1 MLSEEQQELD
11 EKLRLLR
18 AERYACQSVARKA
31 LPKQR
36 VSMCLRRINGTNVQ
50 VLKHRKTKK
59 AFYNGLLVCGS
70 VWHCPVCAAK
80 ISEKRRK
87 ELQLA
92 FDTHQKEDGHIALLT
107 LTFSHKKFDRLRDIL
122 AMFSTATQKFMSGR
136 AFQNIR
142 DEIGMIGRV
151 RALEVTYSDSN
162 GFHPHAHI
170 ALFYTNDVDLKDIEN
185 KMYLLWEKACTKVGL
200 TVNKK
205 HGLKLE
211 NGEKAS
217 EYISKHGKDQETSK
231 HGTWGIDQELTKAHI
246 KKAKNGSLTPF
257 DFLRKYI
264 EEEDEKC
271 LTLFREY
278 AECFKGKRQLQWSQ
292 GLKKKFVL
300 EEKTDEELATEQIE
314 EADVLGMLDY
324 EIWKQILRYDNRSYF
339 LDLCEKYSFEKAVK
353 VIQNKKIYPQLAEE
367 DIPKVKK

>member
-1 MLSEEQQELD
+1 MLSKEQQELD
-11 EKLRLLR
+11 EKLRMIR

-31 LPKQR
+31 LPNER
-36 VSMCLRRINGTNVQ
+36 VSMCLRRINGSDVQ

-70 VWHCPVCAAK
+70 VWNCPVCAAK

-87 ELQLA
+87 ELQQA
-92 FDTHQKEDGHIALLT
+92 FNSHRNEGGHIALLT
-107 LTFSHKKFDRLRDIL
+107 LTFSHKKFDRLKDIL
-122 AMFSTATQKFMSGR
+122 DMFSKATQKFMSGR

-151 RALEVTYSDSN
+151 RALEVTYSDNN

-170 ALFYTNDVDLKDIEN
+170 ALFYTNDVNLENIEDE
-185 KMYLLWEKACTKVGL
+185 MYLLWEKACTKVGL
-200 TVNKK
+200 TVNRK
-205 HGLKLE
+205 HGLTLE
-211 NGEKAS
+211 NGEKAND
-217 EYISKHGKDQETSK
+217 YLSK
-231 HGTWGIDQELTKAHI
+231 HGTWGMDQELTKAHI

-271 LTLFREY
+271 LILFREY
-278 AECFKGKRQLQWSQ
+278 VGCFKGKRQLQWSQ
-292 GLKKKFVL
+292 GLKKRFVL
-300 EEKTDEELATEQIE
+300 EEKTDEQLATEQIE

-324 EIWKQILRYDNRSYF
+324 ETWKQILRYDNRSYF
-339 LDLCEKYSFEKAVK
+339 LDLCEKYSFDKAVTIVK
-353 VIQNKKIYPQLAEE
+353 DKKIYPQLAEE
-367 DIPKVKK
+367 DIQKVKK